1 MLSENEMMP
10 AKTLAYIQAAVK
22 APKGKY
28 NSFGK
33 YYYRSAEDIMEAVKP
48 IINPLGYWLMV
59 TDSIEL
65 IGSRYYVKSLAVL
78 TNGSNVYQVTG
89 YAREDE
95 NRKGM
100 DSAMVTGSAASY
112 ARKYA
117 LQGLFALDQNKDS
130 DDLHHEGT
138 DQQEIE
144 NAKMVNEE
152 WKTEIN
158 ACKTI
163 DQLTQ
168 LYNQNKES
176 VDGNPAIK
184 KMFSERKTQLK

>member
-48 IINPLGYWLMV
+48 IINPLGYWLVV

-65 IGSRYYVKSLAVL
+65 IGERYYVKSLAVL
-78 TNGSNVYQVTG
+78 TNGNSVYQVTG

-95 NRKGM
+95 SRKGM

-117 LQGLFALDQNKDS
+117 LQGLFCLDQNKDS
-130 DDLHHEGT
+130 DELH
-138 DQQEIE
+138 DQGPDPEEIE
-144 NAKMVNEE
+144 NARMVNEE
-152 WKTEIN
+152 WKSQIN
-158 ACKTI
+158 YCTTI

-168 LYNQNKES
+168 LYNQNKET
-176 VDGNPAIK
+176 VDKNSNIK
-184 KMFSERKTQLK
+184 KMFSERKSQLK